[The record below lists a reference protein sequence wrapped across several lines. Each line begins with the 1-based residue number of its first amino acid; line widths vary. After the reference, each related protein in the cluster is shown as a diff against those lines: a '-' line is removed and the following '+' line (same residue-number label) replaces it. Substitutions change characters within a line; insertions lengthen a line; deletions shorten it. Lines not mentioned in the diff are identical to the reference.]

1 MLHLGRMRSSKLHLI
16 WWSFLVLKS
25 EAHRFEVYIRCY
37 IHELFVHLLMAFR
50 KMLVYFQ
57 VVYLLTEC
65 SRIRASVYAA
75 SLDLDDLE
83 TTTNQPK
90 LLFYH
95 LFPTCRLYI

>member
-25 EAHRFEVYIRCY
+25 EAHRLEVYISCY

-57 VVYLLTEC
+57 VVYLPTEC

-90 LLFYH
+90 LLINH